1 MLLYQL
7 AAIADTVL
15 VRNVPLARSGF
26 EQLVFVVSGLTSI
39 LAFILICMSVV
50 GLIVLRAKADELKE
64 KLEDLVDEL
73 KPMARNAAAMYEDVR
88 EVAKNINA
96 MVDESRD
103 TMDLVNKRVRSSVVT
118 LTDRVDE
125 MSEIIGR
132 VNHSAERVA
141 TVATTAVAGVKFG
154 ARVMGFGKG
163 RKAKLKAK
171 ARAEAAEKPRLRRR
185 D

>member
-15 VRNVPLARSGF
+15 VRNVPPARSGF
-26 EQLVFVVSGLTSI
+26 EQLVFVISGLTSI

-50 GLIVLRAKADELKE
+50 GLIVLRAKADEMKA

-103 TMDLVNKRVRSSVVT
+103 TVDLVNKRVRNSVVT

-125 MSEIIGR
+125 MGEIIGR
-132 VNHSAERVA
+132 VNRSAERVA

>member
-1 MLLYQL
+1 MLFYQL
-7 AAIADTVL
+7 AALADTVL
-15 VRNVPLARSGF
+15 VRNVPPARSGF

-50 GLIVLRAKADELKE
+50 GLIVLRAKAGEMKA

-103 TMDLVNKRVRSSVVT
+103 TLDLVNKRVRESVVT